1 MDRPGAFQSRTTGS
15 VSILNTRRKSLA
27 YSSGS
32 IVTPNIAGPASVWRF
47 ANAWLNSTEAESGS
61 NPKSGRG
68 QPSSSQS
75 PSESPVTNPRQ
86 LILLLAE
93 DNLPDALMV
102 REAILGENLPVQ
114 VNVMPDGERL
124 IDYLTKAGMDPDVP
138 LPNIIMLDLNLP
150 KIHGLDVLRRI
161 RAWDNYKDIP
171 VLIITSSDAATDR
184 GEALRLG
191 AGYFRKPPNYEQFL
205 KLGGM
210 LKQFL
215 AEKGML

>member
-1 MDRPGAFQSRTTGS
+1 
-15 VSILNTRRKSLA
+15 
-27 YSSGS
+27 
-32 IVTPNIAGPASVWRF
+32 
-47 ANAWLNSTEAESGS
+47 
-61 NPKSGRG
+61 
-68 QPSSSQS
+68 
-75 PSESPVTNPRQ
+75 
-86 LILLLAE
+86 
-93 DNLPDALMV
+93 MV